1 MITIASN
8 CNQIHRSLCRTL
20 VRQVILFNF
29 LINRGLIPNRILL
42 LYRLISRIKKVA
54 PALAGAGVG

>member
-8 CNQIHRSLCRTL
+8 CNHIRFPLRRTL

-29 LINRGLIPNRILL
+29 LLKRILIPDRILL
-42 LYRLISRIKKVA
+42 L
-54 PALAGAGVG
+54 